1 MSISTVQGGTI
12 TSTHI
17 FPPAGSA
24 RTGQLSLRLDF

>member
-1 MSISTVQGGTI
+1 MTVNNANGGVI

-24 RTGQLSLRLDF
+24 RTGLLGLRLNF